1 MGGFW
6 GEPEPGEGVIGRCE
20 LLEEGRVLSEE
31 DGDFGGG
38 IELVF
43 ELGDCRDGDA
53 TVGIGGDDVLEG
65 DEGFEEVGLVDGID
79 GIVERVFLPFHL
91 HIGVVGFEGEVGGF
105 WGGEQEEVFEG
116 FGERQEHGW
125 EWLDLDRLRRGL
137 EFVSCGVRD
146 LGMADEEFIRLGFL
160 SSIRTFRVG
169 PVGVST

>member
-1 MGGFW
+1 MGCFW
-6 GEPEPGEGVIGRCE
+6 GEPEPGEVVIGRCE
-20 LLEEGRVLSEE
+20 FLEEGRVLSEE

-91 HIGVVGFEGEVGGF
+91 HIDVVGFEGEVGGF

-116 FGERQEHGW
+116 FGEREHGC
-125 EWLDLDRLRRGL
+125 WLDQLGRGFRNFIGGL
-137 EFVSCGVRD
+137 ESW
-146 LGMADEEFIRLGFL
+146 E
-160 SSIRTFRVG
+160 
-169 PVGVST
+169 